1 MAAVDPYSPCPCGSQ
16 EKYKWCCQKAEDS
29 ALRAERLI
37 RSEQLDQALKVI
49 DEGLA
54 KVRGAFWLLLQKAI
68 LHERREE
75 YQPAAGALKAVLD
88 QKPDHIGA
96 LAQRV
101 QLALIAEGAPR
112 AVDELQSALG
122 ACKAEDRPQ
131 LTGVFRLVGII
142 LARTERLA
150 AALAHLEIAAE
161 VEPEDDPMA
170 RQALRAMMTD
180 PAVSPWLK
188 NPYDLHAAPESL
200 NDADL
205 DRFEAALEDAD
216 EVLWARAASQFE
228 ALSADGIPE
237 ADFNLGICRLWTAD
251 DRGAVEALR
260 RHQATLDDRSEAV
273 DLEALCQQLES
284 PGDDDLVEHVRLIWP
299 LADRLALLKALSD
312 ADGGLGSVIA
322 EGQGVMDPDDPD
334 SAEVDA
340 FSLLDRSRGA
350 ARSGIGPS
358 EIARVIGRVLV
369 GNEVVALDGYDVG
382 KQFDALRE
390 RFTSLAGGG
399 IPPSHPRTKVLEKV
413 SRVGLA
419 LRTEWA
425 IPEGLDDDEVHRI
438 RREEQTRVLR
448 EVWPETPS
456 PGLGGRTPRQAAE
469 QGGLEVPLRAACCQI
484 EVGRII
490 EGVDLDAVRDE
501 LGIPPEPTPDPE
513 TVDIEGIHLA
523 RLFRIPA
530 DRLDDDRLW
539 RLYLRARATGQ
550 NVALQHACRT
560 LFDRPMLLDARTAS
574 ERFAVLGD
582 LANIEASLGRQD
594 EALAV
599 IDRARASEPA
609 DHRAP
614 NAARWDFLALRIRA
628 RFESPEAWVP
638 GLAVIM
644 ERFRD
649 DRASSQILISN
660 LVEMGLIQLVPH
672 PEHPDQLMLDSRP
685 LMALLGEFGPRITTG
700 TGELGVSAAK
710 PGLWTPGSGAGT
722 QGGGLWTPG
731 SGSGTSGNPE
741 GERKIILPG
750 R

>member
-16 EKYKWCCQKAEDS
+16 EKYKWCCQKAEEP

-49 DEGLA
+49 DEGLG
-54 KVRGAFWLLLQKAI
+54 KVRDAFWLLLQKAI
-68 LHERREE
+68 VHERREE
-75 YQPAAGALKAVLD
+75 YEAAAGALKAVLD
-88 QKPDHIGA
+88 KKPDHLGA

-101 QLALIAEGAPR
+101 QLALIAEGPRR

-131 LTGVFRLVGII
+131 LGGIFRLVGII

-161 VEPEDDPMA
+161 TEPEDDPMA
-170 RQALRAMMTD
+170 RQALRSMMTD

-188 NPYDLHAAPESL
+188 NPYELHAAPESL

-228 ALSADGIPE
+228 ALSADGVPE

-260 RHQATLDDRSEAV
+260 RHHATLEDPSEAV
-273 DLEALCQQLES
+273 DLEALCQQLE
-284 PGDDDLVEHVRLIWP
+284 PLDDDDLVEHVRLIWP
-299 LADRLALLKALSD
+299 LADRPALLKALAD
-312 ADGGLGSVIA
+312 ADGGHGSVVA
-322 EGQGVMDPDDPD
+322 EGQGVMDPDDPG
-334 SAEVDA
+334 STEVDV
-340 FSLLDRSRGA
+340 FSLLDRPRGT
-350 ARSGIGPS
+350 ARTGIGPE

-369 GNEVVALDGYDVG
+369 GNEIVALDGHDLG

-390 RFTSLAGGG
+390 RFTALAGGG

-413 SRVGLA
+413 SRVGLM
-419 LRTEWA
+419 LRTEWV
-425 IPEGLDDDEVHRI
+425 IPEGLDNAEVRRI
-438 RREEQTRVLR
+438 QGEEQARVLR
-448 EVWPETPS
+448 EVWPETPL
-456 PGLGGRTPRQAAE
+456 PGLVGRTPRQAAE
-469 QGGLEVPLRAACCQI
+469 QGGLEVPLRAAFCLVEAARSI
-484 EVGRII
+484 AEI
-490 EGVDLDAVRDE
+490 DHDAVRAE
-501 LGIPPEPTPDPE
+501 IGIPPEPTPDPE
-513 TVDIEGIHLA
+513 SVDIEGLHLA
-523 RLFRIPA
+523 RLFRITA
-530 DRLDDDRLW
+530 ERLDDDRLW

-550 NVALQHACRT
+550 QNALERACRA
-560 LFDRPMLLDARTAS
+560 LFDRPMLLDARSAS

-582 LANIEASLGRQD
+582 LANIDAIHGRKD
-594 EALAV
+594 GALAV
-599 IDRARASEPA
+599 IERARAVEPA

-638 GLAVIM
+638 ELAVIM
-644 ERFRD
+644 DRYRD
-649 DRASSQILISN
+649 DRPSSQPLISN
-660 LVEMGLIQLVPH
+660 LVEMGLIQMVPH
-672 PEHPDQLMLDSRP
+672 PDHPDQMMLDSRP
-685 LMALLGEFGPRITTG
+685 LMALLGEYGPRISTAS
-700 TGELGVSAAK
+700 GELGVSASK
-710 PGLWTPGSGAGT
+710 PGIWTPGSGAGARG
-722 QGGGLWTPG
+722 GGGLWTPS
-731 SGSGTSGNPE
+731 SGQGAPPE
-741 GERKIILPG
+741 GERKIIYPG